1 MSQTDPT
8 QLTTGRDSFRG
19 RSGPENQNP
28 GGGSKPYDA
37 ATANPGRGYDLELFR
52 GRWLEKLSIVE
63 IEDNEASEQA
73 VEEDRS
79 DREFLSKMGFI
90 KDGSTLQ

>member
-1 MSQTDPT
+1 MANDPT
-8 QLTTGRDSFRG
+8 QITTGRDSYRG
-19 RSGPENQNP
+19 RSGPESQSP
-28 GGGSKPYDA
+28 GSGSKAYDA
-37 ATANPGRGYDLELFR
+37 ATANPGRGFNLELFR

-63 IEDNEASEQA
+63 IEDIEAAELA

-90 KDGSTLQ
+90 RDGSSLQ